1 LTARCKK
8 NEAQIAS
15 VLVHGAGGVE
25 ADQEKDKPLSA
36 VFGFDV
42 VPGSNYQKR
51 TVHFVSNYAR
61 LQLGLSSL
69 KSVYNSIVS
78 NTQPS
83 KNAELGNVFESVVYR
98 LLQGGWKSQMTP
110 ITNKPNGPGFIEGK
124 TKDLKVEAGSG
135 PVHMVEGGTGFY
147 ARGYEK
153 MKGLGRHDG
162 PIFFGSNFL
171 VIDAADA
178 PNRGFSVTIAK
189 TKTITAK
196 ALQRLRVGLGLK
208 KPQPLHIVFLVP
220 AGYSAP
226 EVTLPSSTSTK
237 WYFAAIPSP
246 LANEEVWKEALQEPA
261 TMNPQKVLKPHK
273 QQHVTHTSHTTTH
286 THTNTQT
293 HTHTTQASGTTGP
306 RRFSTLARVSS
317 PSPLRTRGFHA
328 VRLAQFSARSRLL
341 GLGSRGGFHKARIRF
356 PTPVASY
363 RTLFNMGR
371 HLWRV

>member
-1 LTARCKK
+1 
-8 NEAQIAS
+8 
-15 VLVHGAGGVE
+15 
-25 ADQEKDKPLSA
+25 
-36 VFGFDV
+36 
-42 VPGSNYQKR
+42 
-51 TVHFVSNYAR
+51 
-61 LQLGLSSL
+61 
-69 KSVYNSIVS
+69 
-78 NTQPS
+78 
-83 KNAELGNVFESVVYR
+83 
-98 LLQGGWKSQMTP
+98 LQGGWKSQMTP

-286 THTNTQT
+286 THTQT
-293 HTHTTQASGTTGP
+293 HTHTHTHTHNAGKRNDRAPQVQHPGS
-306 RRFSTLARVSS
+306 RVQSLSTENSRISRSALGAVLSSLSLARAWVPWRLPQGAHSLS
-317 PSPLRTRGFHA
+317 HAGSILPHA
-328 VRLAQFSARSRLL
+328 VQHGA
-341 GLGSRGGFHKARIRF
+341 
-356 PTPVASY
+356 PPVAGV
-363 RTLFNMGR
+363 NG
-371 HLWRV
+371 